1 MKKVV
6 LIIALV
12 LLMIAPVFAEQTSKD
27 DQTVTPVEKSEVDTD
42 SAKRESEV
50 KLDVEMKPSY
60 QYTVTAAAL
69 DASSAKDWNGNGV
82 DAVYMER
89 DGSTENIKQK
99 ADETYFVSYKFYE
112 YEKVSLQITTS
123 GNLKNSDVTKT
134 IPYKVTVKTADA
146 NIMDYAKD
154 SEGNYLNKTNADADA
169 SVVSFTEATLL
180 SSNFESDDGTK
191 TILTV
196 SSATDVLGDYA
207 WGSLTLEVGN
217 AESDC
222 LKGMPKKTYT
232 SNIVLKVISG

>member
-12 LLMIAPVFAEQTSKD
+12 LLMVAPVFAEQTSAD
-27 DQTVTPVEKSEVDTD
+27 NQTVTPVGKSEVDTD

-60 QYTVTAAAL
+60 QYTVTANALSATSAAGW
-69 DASSAKDWNGNGV
+69 DGKGV

-89 DGSTENIKQK
+89 DGSSENIKQK

-123 GNLKNSDVTKT
+123 GNLQNSAVTKT
-134 IPYKVTVKTADA
+134 IPYQVTVKTADA
-146 NIMDYAKD
+146 NTMDYAKD
-154 SEGNYLNKTNADADA
+154 SDGNYLNKTNATAK
-169 SVVSFTEATLL
+169 VVSFTEATLL
-180 SSNFESDDGTK
+180 SSDYEGDDGTK

>member
-6 LIIALV
+6 LIISLL

-42 SAKRESEV
+42 SAKRKSEV

-60 QYTVTAAAL
+60 QYTVTANALSATSAAGW
-69 DASSAKDWNGNGV
+69 DGKGV

-89 DGSTENIKQK
+89 DDSTENIKQK

-123 GNLKNSDVTKT
+123 GNLKNSDGTKT
-134 IPYKVTVKTADA
+134 IPYKVYVKSTGSTLE
-146 NIMDYAKD
+146 YAKD
-154 SEGNYLNKTNADADA
+154 DKGNYLNNTNASGKVATL
-169 SVVSFTEATLL
+169 TEITDGLL
-180 SSNFESDDGTK
+180 SSDYEDTSKGTK
-191 TILTV
+191 TILTI
-196 SSATDVLGDYA
+196 SNATDVLGDYA

-217 AESDC
+217 AVNNC
-222 LKGMPKKTYT
+222 LKGMPKTTYT

>member
-27 DQTVTPVEKSEVDTD
+27 NRTVTPVEKSDVGKEA
-42 SAKRESEV
+42 AKRESEV

-123 GNLKNSDVTKT
+123 GNLQNSAVTKT
-134 IPYKVTVKTADA
+134 IPYQVTVKTADA
-146 NIMDYAKD
+146 NTMDYAKD
-154 SEGNYLNKTNADADA
+154 SDGNYLNKTNATAK
-169 SVVSFTEATLL
+169 VVSFTEATLL
-180 SSNFESDDGTK
+180 SSDYEGDDGTK